1 MRCPFRQHLATLPCP
16 RTCRPR
22 IRRHA
27 PESRWPTWCAARSM
41 VARRVQASRPPGDA
55 GSSPA
60 RGPCSAARL
69 DSHSQVRQ
77 LGEDGLNL
85 RPPVE
90 AIETN
95 PAAARCCPI
104 PPTLDHTVKPNGER
118 WAGVHGEA
126 RGGQA
131 CRGRRRVRP
140 AVVLGPVSCRQR
152 RGHAAGSGLGVTA
165 EERRSRPGGSPWVP
179 GCDSNQDQGCR
190 DQAWPRWWP
199 TAMRRSRRAEKRERT
214 KQQRKKT
221 RPAKR

>member
-1 MRCPFRQHLATLPCP
+1 MVRCSING
-16 RTCRPR
+16 RTP
-22 IRRHA
+22 
-27 PESRWPTWCAARSM
+27 CAASW
-41 VARRVQASRPPGDA
+41 PPGDA

-104 PPTLDHTVKPNGER
+104 PPSLDHTVEPSSER
-118 WAGVHGEA
+118 SAGVRGEA
-126 RGGQA
+126 RGGHA

-152 RGHAAGSGLGVTA
+152 RGHAAGSWLGVTA

-179 GCDSNQDQGCR
+179 GCDSNRDRAAGIRRGRGGGPRPCGARGGPRSGKGRSSRGRRRGRRRGSLRGRGRARPGRAGQG
-190 DQAWPRWWP
+190 
-199 TAMRRSRRAEKRERT
+199 RRRQEGR
-214 KQQRKKT
+214 
-221 RPAKR
+221 